1 MALAALMIQ
10 RLMKPK
16 YSTEIV
22 ILYESFLIS
31 MWHLFETSEIIF
43 LFWEG
48 KIKYLKFIINRYRKI
63 CSVNKFMMLQ
73 QRGYCNGYSEIVV
86 KAQQWKEHCIQMHN
100 MWYSTSGSKTDL
112 NTLQATEKKSVST
125 TTRTIKTEALIE
137 KIWITSLEKTFNK

>member
-43 LFWEG
+43 LF
-48 KIKYLKFIINRYRKI
+48 
-63 CSVNKFMMLQ
+63 
-73 QRGYCNGYSEIVV
+73 
-86 KAQQWKEHCIQMHN
+86 
-100 MWYSTSGSKTDL
+100 
-112 NTLQATEKKSVST
+112 
-125 TTRTIKTEALIE
+125 
-137 KIWITSLEKTFNK
+137 